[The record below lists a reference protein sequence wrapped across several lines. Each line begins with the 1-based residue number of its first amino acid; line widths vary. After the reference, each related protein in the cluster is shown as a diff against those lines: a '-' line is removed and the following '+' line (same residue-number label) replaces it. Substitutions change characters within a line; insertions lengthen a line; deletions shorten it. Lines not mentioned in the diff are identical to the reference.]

1 MMYKFKFFPQ
11 LNEKDCGIACIKMIT
26 NYYGKNFTDFILRE
40 KTFITR
46 SGASLLGIKE
56 GLSFLGIEGVSVKLN
71 IFELEE
77 HKSIFPAILYWNSN
91 HFVVIKNIT
100 KNFFTGRK
108 NYIIADPAHGILSL
122 SEEEFLFSWYSK
134 SNEGI
139 ALFVEPT
146 ETFYSQK
153 SQGDDRVAF
162 SKILEYIK
170 PYKSHI
176 MWVMFL
182 LLLGTLISLTF
193 PILTE
198 KLIDDGVIGKNLSII
213 KYILLGQ
220 LSFFL
225 GNIILEIIRNRI
237 LLLVGAR
244 INIKII
250 STFFEKLLKLPIR
263 FFDTKLLGDFNQR
276 IQDHEKIEFFITRQG
291 LLTIFSVI
299 TSSVF
304 FIVLGYYNM
313 TILLVYLCLT
323 AVSIF
328 WSLYWLKERKY
339 LDYFRFQRESESQD
353 LVYEI
358 INGVSEMKLNQY
370 EEFKRKEWEKAQD
383 RLFVINSRILKI
395 DQVQMS
401 GFEVIN
407 QLKNIITTFL
417 GAVLV
422 VEGEMTL
429 GILLS
434 ISYIIGQLNSPVSQI
449 ISFFRALQDAKLSL
463 ARLYE
468 VEDHKEEEREGM
480 RYIKHED
487 IRIED
492 VCFQYEGPSSPYIL
506 KNININIFKGK
517 VTAIVGASG
526 SGKTTLCKLLLKF
539 YEPTR
544 GNIYNGDVNFGEV
557 SPLDLRKQSG
567 VVMQDGFIFNDTIER
582 NIVMGDE
589 NIDYERLEKA
599 LEISNIK
606 SYVEELP
613 LGLKTEM
620 GSSGSNLS
628 GGQKQRILIARAVYK
643 NPKFI
648 LFDEA
653 TSALDAENEKI
664 IHDNLQ
670 SFFKGKTVIIVAHR
684 LSTVKNADQ
693 IIVLKKGQVV
703 EQGNHKELVSKNGE
717 YYNLIKNQLELGN

>member
-1 MMYKFKFFPQ
+1 MYKFKFFPQ

-71 IFELEE
+71 VLELEE
-77 HKSIFPAILYWNSN
+77 NKSIFPAILYWNSN

-100 KNFFTGRK
+100 KNFFTGKK

-122 SEEEFLFSWYSK
+122 SEEEFLFSWCSK
-134 SNEGI
+134 SKEGI

-395 DQVQMS
+395 DQIQMS

-417 GAVLV
+417 GALLV

-434 ISYIIGQLNSPVSQI
+434 ISYIIGQLNSPISQI

-463 ARLYE
+463 SRLYE
-468 VEDHKEEEREGM
+468 VEDHKEEEKEGM
-480 RYIKHED
+480 RPIKHED

-492 VCFQYEGPSSPYIL
+492 VCFQYGGPSSPYIL

-526 SGKTTLCKLLLKF
+526 SGKTTLCKLFLKF

-544 GNIYNGDVNFGEV
+544 GNIYNGDVNFREV

-567 VVMQDGFIFNDTIER
+567 VVMQDGFIFYDTIER

-613 LGLKTEM
+613 LGLKTEI

-693 IIVLKKGQVV
+693 IIVLKKGQIV
-703 EQGNHKELVSKNGE
+703 EQGNHKELVSKKGE